1 MSSFNKISVLN
12 GRIEAIVY
20 NENTII
26 QKKFYVLEEKDT
38 AYFSFYGFSFPQFN
52 LTVTLSY
59 KNINLQK
66 REIRNCVLQRS
77 MIGFPF

>member
-1 MSSFNKISVLN
+1 MTILSF
-12 GRIEAIVY
+12 
-20 NENTII
+20 
-26 QKKFYVLEEKDT
+26 KKTYVLEDEVT

-59 KNINLQK
+59 KKKINLQK
-66 REIRNCVLQRS
+66 KQIRNCVLQRS